1 MDRAAVG
8 LLGLDGFSVNAN
20 CSDLASFGER
30 GGVGGGP
37 PALVP
42 AGVMDG
48 RARELPSPWETRL
61 KGADRRLSFT
71 FAVGTNGG
79 TWPLELHLFEHLA
92 HFGSAV
98 SFSSKS
104 LPPPSPHPEKHCAEC
119 PFVCKQLCKVVAP
132 HLFQAPLHDETDL
145 PFIWRAFFFVP

>member
-1 MDRAAVG
+1 MDRAAAG

-20 CSDLASFGER
+20 CSDLRSFGEGGA
-30 GGVGGGP
+30 GGVP

-48 RARELPSPWETRL
+48 RARELPSPRETRL

-104 LPPPSPHPEKHCAEC
+104 LPPASPHPEQQCAEC
-119 PFVCKQLCKVVAP
+119 PFVCEQLCKVAAP
-132 HLFQAPLHDETDL
+132 HLFQAPLRDESDL
-145 PFIWRAFFFVP
+145 PFIWRAIFFVP